1 MRVPLNMTD
10 QDVAM
15 LIQYTYPWADAD
27 GRNSWRE
34 HPDRFAPFAD
44 NEPINWRH
52 RHAHWLGGE
61 WWTPVMLVR
70 EYLTAIGQPCQ
81 ILRDNQDMSWV
92 ITTDHSSFTDTSA
105 PAEPPATDTATDT
118 VADSLR
124 GLLAQFENRSPAD
137 TAKIDDEL
145 VHTLCGE
152 VLCDVEDGDSL
163 TTLVDVALNHTCP
176 DTISIT
182 LTHDNRAEVIAFIT
196 GPGRTAAEARDPGT
210 GVITVDMHDRRE
222 IVILGETVT
231 RTSDEFR
238 IGQGDGVRTTFPR
251 LPDLDNADRDED
263 HRAPGTQVVEQIDHP
278 EFDIDGVTYYVRE
291 LRWNGTD
298 GRSYD
303 LYRLRDNEII
313 NDGVHTESWDDYPT
327 PEEIT
332 AQIRAYLEASEN

>member
-1 MRVPLNMTD
+1 MRVPLNMTG

-15 LIQYTYPWADAD
+15 LIQYTYPWADD
-27 GRNSWRE
+27 NGHNPWRE

-44 NEPINWRH
+44 SEPINWQH

-92 ITTDHSSFTDTSA
+92 ITTDHSSFTDTPA
-105 PAEPPATDTATDT
+105 PTAPPAPVT
-118 VADSLR
+118 VPDSLR
-124 GLLAQFENRSPAD
+124 ELLAQFENRSPTD
-137 TAKIDDEL
+137 IAKIDDEL

-163 TTLVDVALNHTCP
+163 TTLVDVALHHTCP
-176 DTISIT
+176 TTTIT

-196 GPGRTAAEARDPGT
+196 GPDRTAAEANDPDT
-210 GVITVDMHDRRE
+210 GVITVDLPDRRE

-238 IGQGDGVRTTFPR
+238 IGQGDSVRTTFPR
-251 LPDLDNADRDED
+251 LPDPNNNNRDADRDED
-263 HRAPGTQVVEQIDHP
+263 HRAPGTRVVERINHP
-278 EFDIDGVTYYVRE
+278 EFDIDGTVYYVEE

-327 PEEIT
+327 REEIT
-332 AQIRAYLEASEN
+332 DQIRAYLEASEN